1 MKTVAISHVGKVR
14 KTNEDSVLVQCDAQP
29 YYMLVADG
37 MGGHAAGEIASKI
50 ACFSVKK
57 YIDDLEAKELNEDQV
72 LKAVEYANLQIVE
85 ETDRN
90 KKLKGMGTTVTFAAF
105 NDDNIVIAQV
115 GDSSAY
121 HFDGKN
127 IKKITKDHTYVQHLI
142 DSGVIKKTAAGDY
155 PFKNIITRALG
166 MKELVI
172 DIYNETW
179 KKNDIILLCSDGL
192 SNYTDDSTLIR
203 ILSADE
209 SINKKAQLLIDFAL
223 DGGGK
228 DNISVILASNYP
240 MGDAK

>member
-1 MKTVAISHVGKVR
+1 
-14 KTNEDSVLVQCDAQP
+14 
-29 YYMLVADG
+29 
-37 MGGHAAGEIASKI
+37 
-50 ACFSVKK
+50 
-57 YIDDLEAKELNEDQV
+57 
-72 LKAVEYANLQIVE
+72 
-85 ETDRN
+85 
-90 KKLKGMGTTVTFAAF
+90 
-105 NDDNIVIAQV
+105 
-115 GDSSAY
+115 
-121 HFDGKN
+121 
-127 IKKITKDHTYVQHLI
+127 
-142 DSGVIKKTAAGDY
+142 TAAGDY

-166 MKELVI
+166 MKELVV